1 MTHSGRQHLT
11 LLDRTGI
18 AANVGLRPELTFW
31 HTTPRPFD
39 SSELHRLLTVRT
51 LYKVRT
57 VMVLEGMISLENSAL
72 RLVPPTKILR
82 TVAPTRRPNADL
94 RTREHLTAGE
104 VDSLIDAAKANR
116 YGHRDAGYHMAFGP
130 PYPGD
135 PDRRPNA
142 KLGEVWGEA
151 EATIARYAVL
161 WLAFREE
168 VEGTGQKFGDIFDG
182 GDWIVAFDGTP
193 AIIGSPFTM
202 RIWQTSLV
210 FPELVGQNPN

>member
-1 MTHSGRQHLT
+1 MGEAKRRRESGDT
-11 LLDRTGI
+11 S
-18 AANVGLRPELTFW
+18 AEA
-31 HTTPRPFD
+31 
-39 SSELHRLLTVRT
+39 TVRFVVNGKPSFLWVGT
-51 LYKVRT
+51 AFQAGRLQKEFLDT
-57 VMVLEGMISLENSAL
+57 V
-72 RLVPPTKILR
+72 
-82 TVAPTRRPNADL
+82 
-94 RTREHLTAGE
+94 
-104 VDSLIDAAKANR
+104 KANGIEPDR
-116 YGHRDAGYHMAFGP
+116 YARISAGYHMAFGP

-135 PDRRPNA
+135 PDRRSNA